1 MMDSLSYDGVFA
13 DTTFRHRSRW
23 MNIWC
28 CCRRWRLAI
37 LRSLTPG
44 HLLAVTSLLA
54 SHPPTDQPKNYTS
67 SSKYMYDAFVYVYIN
82 NWSK

>member
-1 MMDSLSYDGVFA
+1 MLLPPLTA
-13 DTTFRHRSRW
+13 RHPAQL
-23 MNIWC
+23 N
-28 CCRRWRLAI
+28 
-37 LRSLTPG
+37 PG